1 MKRLLCVLLLS
12 GCAWG
17 EDPNLDAAWSL
28 RANALGAG
36 GGSVS
41 VAAPATADG
50 LSHAPAAASGFS
62 DPFLAFC
69 LAEAANKSADPTVA
83 TRQRTQA
90 RQIIEPYLAW
100 LEDHPRLED
109 VHGMREPVWL
119 RGEAARAALVL
130 QTLIELDR
138 GQPVLQRRDQ
148 IAKFAQGLALLDR
161 PDYQQ
166 YPFGAH
172 TTFNPSRSENPGYAP
187 VSEQTKAPGAIWRPE
202 RSYQVKALAS
212 AAQYL
217 GDKSLLEEAQT
228 EALGI
233 WTHLVVSDRWVWGFV
248 PRPTGRS
255 DILGSAAAVDNL
267 LTLSSVTQQPLYA
280 TMAELAGT
288 HCLRQKASGRA
299 EQGAQDWVRAR
310 LQGARTEG
318 WRNVSEPVTYKVM
331 EAEDGR
337 AVQKAFDVLEVSYP
351 DGEAGKMVRVG
362 RDQMFWMRF
371 DIEREDDYFFYL
383 TFLKSQLEG
392 ALVSVMMRIDGDKI
406 FQVNLGGA
414 SDAFVD
420 MDFVDG
426 PRPLRAGPHSFGIRF
441 AGLLMT
447 QPAILDSVVAWP
459 VVERRAMVRG
469 DGRRALLLHNISSK
483 PARTTFPE
491 VAGWPPEK
499 VLAVDRAGQP
509 AQLGRESDR
518 RRRKEYIVLPPGG
531 VAWLEWQSSK

>member
-1 MKRLLCVLLLS
+1 MKRFLCALLLT
-12 GCAWG
+12 GLACA
-17 EDPNLDAAWSL
+17 DDNLDAAWSL
-28 RANALGAG
+28 RARSATAGVG
-36 GGSVS
+36 GGAANV
-41 VAAPATADG
+41 APATNDG
-50 LSHAPAAASGFS
+50 LTHAGTAASGFA
-62 DPFLAFC
+62 DPFLAFS
-69 LAEAANKSADPTVA
+69 LAEAANRGGDPA
-83 TRQRTQA
+83 TAARQRNQA
-90 RQIIEPYLAW
+90 RQIVEPYLAW
-100 LEDHPRLED
+100 LEDHPRLDD
-109 VHGMREPVWL
+109 VHGLREPAWL
-119 RGEAARAALVL
+119 RGEGDRIALVV

-138 GQPVLQRRDQ
+138 AQPVIQRREQ

-161 PDYQQ
+161 ANYQQ

-187 VSEQTKAPGAIWRPE
+187 IDDQTKAPGAIWRPE

-212 AAQYL
+212 ASQYL
-217 GDKSLLEEAQT
+217 GDKALLEEAQA

-233 WTHLVVSDRWVWGFV
+233 WTHLVVSNRWIWGFV
-248 PRPTGRS
+248 PRPTGRA

-267 LTLSSVTQQPLYA
+267 LTLSGATQQPLYGQ
-280 TMAELAGT
+280 LAGLAGM
-288 HCLRQKASGRA
+288 HCLSQKANNVA
-299 EQGAQDWVRAR
+299 EQGAQNWVRGKMQA
-310 LQGARTEG
+310 LKPDS
-318 WRNVSEPVTYKVM
+318 WRNVAEPVTYKVM
-331 EAEDGR
+331 EAEAGR
-337 AVQKAFDVLEVSYP
+337 AVQKAFDVIDVAYP

-414 SDAFVD
+414 SDAYVD

-426 PRPLRAGPHSFGIRF
+426 PRPLRSGPHSFGIRF

-459 VVERRAMVRG
+459 VVERRFMARA

-491 VAGWPPEK
+491 VPSWPPEK
-499 VLAVDRAGQP
+499 VVAVDRAGLP

-518 RRRKEYIVLPPGG
+518 RRRKEYIVMPPGG
-531 VAWLEWQSSK
+531 VAWLEWQSK